1 MREHSSLS
9 RGHRRCAHEPTY
21 SRSRRVVI
29 SFVSFVSNV
38 DTTCANADTSRTS
51 SGVRSETAR
60 RTSTV
65 YSSYTI
71 SSHRRCRRRRGR
83 ARARRVRRRSCSP
96 TSPPSRLARARRAH
110 RQSLRTLES
119 RRRVFAVV
127 STARRVDG
135 ASSPVS
141 SRSRSRARVLIAT
154 FSIVDLTRASSV
166 HYVLNA
172 RDTVIARARRVLS
185 TASSFCARATRHLI
199 SSEVRRIEAFD
210 FETMRESRVA
220 SPKTKMNRRA
230 RTKNERH
237 ASQR

>member
-1 MREHSSLS
+1 MTILHFRAVIDGVDASRRNLDLDASSFLSFLSFPTLIQLVPTQTRRARLPVCARKPLGGQVLFIARTLS
-9 RGHRRCAHEPTY
+9 RPVVVDVVDAVVRTRAFGVVLRHRR
-21 SRSRRVVI
+21 R
-29 SFVSFVSNV
+29 
-38 DTTCANADTSRTS
+38 
-51 SGVRSETAR
+51 AR
-60 RTSTV
+60 GRQLH
-65 YSSYTI
+65 I
-71 SSHRRCRRRRGR
+71 HQRLRRRR
-83 ARARRVRRRSCSP
+83 
-96 TSPPSRLARARRAH
+96 LARGRRAH
-110 RQSLRTLES
+110 RQRLRTLES

-154 FSIVDLTRASSV
+154 FSVVDLARASSV

-185 TASSFCARATRHLI
+185 TASSFCARATRHL
-199 SSEVRRIEAFD
+199 D

-220 SPKTKMNRRA
+220 SPKTKTNRRA

>member
-1 MREHSSLS
+1 MR
-9 RGHRRCAHEPTY
+9 P
-21 SRSRRVVI
+21 
-29 SFVSFVSNV
+29 
-38 DTTCANADTSRTS
+38 
-51 SGVRSETAR
+51 ETAR
-60 RTSTV
+60 RTSIV
-65 YSSYTI
+65 YIPYTI
-71 SSHRRCRRRRGR
+71 SSHRPRQRRRRRR
-83 ARARRVRRRSCSP
+83 AHARRVKCRSCSP
-96 TSPPSRLARARRAH
+96 TFPPSRLARGRRAH

-119 RRRVFAVV
+119 RRRVVAVV

-135 ASSPVS
+135 ASFPVS

-154 FSIVDLTRASSV
+154 FSLVDLARASSV

-185 TASSFCARATRHLI
+185 TASSFCARATRRVI
-199 SSEVRRIEAFD
+199 AEVRRIEAFD